1 MAEILSHIKKLARGE
16 AGGTMVEYG
25 LMLALIALLAMSGAA
40 LIGTNAGTLFSNV
53 GNTL

>member
-1 MAEILSHIKKLARGE
+1 MAKIIVHIRNLVRRE

-25 LMLALIALLAMSGAA
+25 LMLALIALLAMGGAA
-40 LIGTNAGTLFSNV
+40 LIGTNTGTIFSHV

>member
-1 MAEILSHIKKLARGE
+1 MAEIIFRIRKLARGE
-16 AGGTMVEYG
+16 AGGTMVEYA

-53 GNTL
+53 GNTM